1 MPQSAS
7 SGVWVHVH
15 VYIYI
20 YRYLH
25 IHMYADV
32 LYGILSSEAPLPVRV
47 KQRLAGVQLM
57 PFWPL
62 TCGIV
67 LMWQSVDG
75 SKPSHQSVLWMG
87 QETIKSQSII

>member
-62 TCGIV
+62 TLWHCSYVAVSRWFKAIPSICT
-67 LMWQSVDG
+67 LDG
-75 SKPSHQSVLWMG
+75 SG
-87 QETIKSQSII
+87 NN